1 MKGKLFHRA
10 GYKLENKKADALLE
24 TFRTHFMAEVCEQ
37 NSLHEKRSRLIW
49 CNLLPG
55 CHTIPTENVP
65 RLPVAPNQKVYY
77 YGERDNEMYATTF
90 SEVCAFLRELEPWGE
105 IDSEIFDDTFTWYI
119 AITHEDISLV
129 YGLET
134 RAELNG
140 LWLIEKLKTD
150 PEFRKAG
157 RGYQLLEA
165 YFDGLS
171 TETLHDL
178 LRCEDKYIK
187 GLALWIISE
196 LARAVP
202 RDFLEEAASLMSEED
217 PVIYFHSSEIIAW
230 YGRHKYMDDFMRIF
244 MFFEHPDA
252 KIRRMSMY
260 RISQLSDSRLKEAYA
275 YSVSNKILG
284 DSHEKGLVS
293 LMHINTLT
301 ASDIRTM
308 LNSGDSI
315 IRKYGA
321 IAVLKVYKKYPE
333 LIREF
338 VNSEDADVRE
348 YIKPKLAVEAESALR
363 RAQWRNRRLK
373 RRQKAGPE
381 KASPIK
387 ISHEEGRRE
396 NASCENTN
404 HEQAH
409 RENASYENTNHEDT
423 NPENESPE
431 KSGGVQPAQESPSIL
446 TINDKMKKKISNN
459 VPQSLDN
466 KTKAFL
472 HKIVNNTKILK
483 DCVIYDEYGIEDMID
498 WNSILEIVGDATG
511 YEIGCNEF
519 RLEKDEVGAGQYQML
534 AYELHAILKDKYP
547 DRKFVIYLSVNGGYP
562 EIRFHTYRTG
572 DGFWLEEDLNVYIT
586 PILCLHDIGTDQA
599 GNI

>member
-1 MKGKLFHRA
+1 MKGKFFHRA

-65 RLPVAPNQKVYY
+65 RLPVAPDQKVYY

-90 SEVCAFLRELEPWGE
+90 SEVCAFLRELEPWDE

-119 AITHEDISLV
+119 AVTHEDISLV

-140 LWLIEKLKTD
+140 LWLIEKLKKD

-178 LRCEDKYIK
+178 LCCEDKYIIE
-187 GLALWIISE
+187 LALWIITE

-202 RDFLEEAASLMSEED
+202 RDFLEEAASLMNGED
-217 PVIYFHSSEIIAW
+217 PAIYFYSSEIIAR

-244 MFFEHPDA
+244 MFFEHPNA
-252 KIRRMSMY
+252 HIRRLSMC

-301 ASDIRTM
+301 VSDIRTM
-308 LNSGDSI
+308 LNSDDSI
-315 IRKYGA
+315 TRKYGVM
-321 IAVLKVYKKYPE
+321 IAAKVYEKYPE
-333 LIREF
+333 LIRES
-338 VNSEDADVRE
+338 VKSEDADVQDYSKTE
-348 YIKPKLAVEAESALR
+348 LAARAEIALLH
-363 RAQWRNRRLK
+363 AQWRNRRLK
-373 RRQKAGPE
+373 RRKKAGPI
-381 KASPIK
+381 KADV
-387 ISHEEGRRE
+387 R
-396 NASCENTN
+396 
-404 HEQAH
+404 
-409 RENASYENTNHEDT
+409 
-423 NPENESPE
+423 
-431 KSGGVQPAQESPSIL
+431 
-446 TINDKMKKKISNN
+446 
-459 VPQSLDN
+459 
-466 KTKAFL
+466 
-472 HKIVNNTKILK
+472 
-483 DCVIYDEYGIEDMID
+483 
-498 WNSILEIVGDATG
+498 
-511 YEIGCNEF
+511 
-519 RLEKDEVGAGQYQML
+519 
-534 AYELHAILKDKYP
+534 
-547 DRKFVIYLSVNGGYP
+547 
-562 EIRFHTYRTG
+562 
-572 DGFWLEEDLNVYIT
+572 
-586 PILCLHDIGTDQA
+586 
-599 GNI
+599 